1 MEIDSITEII
11 EPYKDINIIYL
22 DTEDCTHYNIDNITA
37 SELFEIA
44 YSVGYIIG
52 NEYEQ

>member
-22 DTEDCTHYNIDNITA
+22 DTEVCTHYGIDNITA

-44 YSVGYIIG
+44 YSVGYIIE
-52 NEYEQ
+52 NEYEK

>member
-1 MEIDSITEII
+1 MEIDSKTEII

-22 DTEDCTHYNIDNITA
+22 DTEVCTHYGIDNITA
-37 SELFEIA
+37 SELFDVA
-44 YSVGYIIG
+44 DSVGYIIG